1 MRNRFVTGL
10 AVLSSIAAAGSVI
23 PATAAAHTPSRIYNY
38 GYVYYRCTHLN
49 HTDIMYDANR
59 PPYFVTKYGRRYACW
74 TKIKY

>member
-23 PATAAAHTPSRIYNY
+23 PATAAAHKPGPIYNY
-38 GYVYYRCTHLN
+38 GYVYYRCTDLS
-49 HTDIMYDANR
+49 HTTIMYDANR
-59 PPYFVTKYGRRYACW
+59 PPYFVTKYGMRYACS